1 MNVITQEEIIN
12 KLNFIDDIDFKKV
25 KREEIG
31 EFYYSVWIVYPSLQ
45 NMYELGLKTD
55 NLIFYVEENKD

>member
-31 EFYYSVWIVYPSLQ
+31 EFY
-45 NMYELGLKTD
+45 D
-55 NLIFYVEENKD
+55 